1 MDADAL
7 SADLNALFLSLRLA
21 TATSLTLLVVA
32 TPLALWLSRS
42 RARSVPWV
50 HAVVALPLVLPPTVL
65 GFYLLV
71 LFGPR
76 GFVGALFT
84 DLGLA
89 APAFTFTGL
98 WLASLIASLPFVVQ
112 PLHTAFTGLG
122 RAPWDAA
129 ASLRASPM
137 DAFLHV
143 ILPMSR
149 RGYLSAGILAF
160 AHTLGEFGVVLMVGG
175 NIPGRTQTISMVIL
189 GHAEALEY
197 AAAHRL
203 SALLVGLSF
212 VMVLLTQ
219 GLGRRE
225 LKGA

>member
-1 MDADAL
+1 
-7 SADLNALFLSLRLA
+7 
-21 TATSLTLLVVA
+21 
-32 TPLALWLSRS
+32 
-42 RARSVPWV
+42 
-50 HAVVALPLVLPPTVL
+50 
-65 GFYLLV
+65 
-71 LFGPR
+71 
-76 GFVGALFT
+76 
-84 DLGLA
+84 
-89 APAFTFTGL
+89 
-98 WLASLIASLPFVVQ
+98 
-112 PLHTAFTGLG
+112 
-122 RAPWDAA
+122 
-129 ASLRASPM
+129 M